1 MAKRLPSRRALIV
14 DDEFLIAS
22 DLESSM
28 RELGFNVCTVA
39 SNENDAIELAKSN
52 RPDVVVMD
60 VYLGGTRAGIEAARW
75 LREVCGVPIV
85 FVTAYCD
92 ADTLERIHT
101 VVPAAPVLSKP
112 VYRQTLADAVSAAT
126 QYGRDLRFSVN
137 IDEPPWPGRQAFSS
151 N

>member
-14 DDEFLIAS
+14 DDEFLIAL

-85 FVTAYCD
+85 FVTAYH

-126 QYGRDLRFSVN
+126 Q
-137 IDEPPWPGRQAFSS
+137 
-151 N
+151 